1 MPLTVRSATETDRSA
16 ILSLMR
22 QGDFNRV
29 NLKPVCFV
37 VAEVDSQVIGVGQ
50 IIRHRDGTAELA
62 SLVVAADRRSQGVGS
77 AIVRAL
83 LARHTGVL
91 YLFCLAEL
99 EGYYAR
105 FGFSKIERSTLP
117 RSLARIHRFGN
128 WFGRLPPLFGRRPLR
143 VIAMHIFITPRR

>member
-1 MPLTVRSATETDRSA
+1 
-16 ILSLMR
+16 MR
-22 QGDFNRV
+22 RGDFNRV

-37 VAEVDSQVIGVGQ
+37 VAEENGQVIGIGQ
-50 IIRHRDGTAELA
+50 IKRHRDGAAELA
-62 SLVVAADRRSQGVGS
+62 SLVVAAERRGQGVGS

-105 FGFSKIERSTLP
+105 FGFSKVERSALP
-117 RSLARIHRFGN
+117 RSLARIHHFGN
-128 WFGRLPPLFGRRPLR
+128 WFGRLPPLFGKPLLR
-143 VIAMHIFITPRR
+143 VIAMHILITPRH